1 MNHYLS
7 KITANDAAQALRNAE
22 AELVRPPEAP
32 DGAPVFVDISA
43 QSIKTRLEL
52 FQPKRPGWGTKEVD
66 PDHVDRL
73 IRRIKLKGEL
83 DPPLV
88 LKLGKDWVVVD
99 GHHRVAAYVKLKH
112 PSPIKC
118 EWFAGSVRE
127 ATDETLRRN
136 EVVKLPISRED
147 RYEEAWRRTLN
158 GWGSKSDVVK
168 LTGTSEGIV
177 ARMRKAVKEHR
188 EQTTAKGKALR
199 AKFGPDLGVH
209 PWTKVNMEWLGMA
222 PEEWSLGAAAATL
235 ARNINSRMTTLL
247 SENPEVTARALWL
260 YDRDLCPKLV
270 DALQAH
276 MRQQDEAEQAAE
288 DEAAYDKIS
297 GEEA

>member
-1 MNHYLS
+1 MKHYLS

-22 AELVRPPEAP
+22 GQLERPPESP
-32 DGAPVFVDISA
+32 DGRPAVIEAPA

-52 FQPKRPGWGTKEVD
+52 FQPKRPGWGIRDVD

-73 IRRIKLKGEL
+73 MRRIELKGEL
-83 DPPLV
+83 DPV
-88 LKLGKDWVVVD
+88 LIVKLGSEWVLVD

-118 EWFAGSVRE
+118 EWFAGTVRE
-127 ATDETLRRN
+127 ATDETLKRN
-136 EVVKLPISRED
+136 EIIKLPISRDD
-147 RYEEAWRRTLN
+147 RAEEAWRRTLN
-158 GWGSKSDVVK
+158 GWGSKSEVVK
-168 LTGTSEGIV
+168 LTGTSDGIV

-199 AKFGPDLGVH
+199 AKFGPDLGAQ
-209 PWTKVNMEWLGMA
+209 PWTKVNMEWLEMT
-222 PEEWSLGAAAATL
+222 PEEWSLEAAAASL
-235 ARNINSRMTTLL
+235 ARNINKRMTTML

-260 YDRDLCPKLV
+260 YNRELCPKLV
-270 DALQAH
+270 EALQAH
-276 MRQQDEAEQAAE
+276 MKAQEEDERAAE
-288 DEAAYDKIS
+288 DQAAYERLN

>member
-1 MNHYLS
+1 
-7 KITANDAAQALRNAE
+7 
-22 AELVRPPEAP
+22 
-32 DGAPVFVDISA
+32 
-43 QSIKTRLEL
+43 
-52 FQPKRPGWGTKEVD
+52 
-66 PDHVDRL
+66 
-73 IRRIKLKGEL
+73 
-83 DPPLV
+83 
-88 LKLGKDWVVVD
+88 
-99 GHHRVAAYVKLKH
+99 
-112 PSPIKC
+112 
-118 EWFAGSVRE
+118 
-127 ATDETLRRN
+127 
-136 EVVKLPISRED
+136 
-147 RYEEAWRRTLN
+147 
-158 GWGSKSDVVK
+158 
-168 LTGTSEGIV
+168 
-177 ARMRKAVKEHR
+177 VKEHR